1 MALGSLNLHFHH
13 YPSEQ
18 AQLQVVLHSGMLKT
32 LSVTTG
38 STARN
43 NTAPSL
49 EIMLAHSPSS
59 RHGPLI
65 CTRTFP
71 SEVTTESI
79 TSTTSPGTDFHN
91 TAIVKIELLVSL
103 QSCAK
108 ALHIRQTNQ
117 SSIYTLLTNCAYH
130 ITLK

>member
-1 MALGSLNLHFHH
+1 MSLVSLHLHCH
-13 YPSEQ
+13 YPSHH
-18 AQLQVVLHSGMLKT
+18 AQLQVVLPSGMLKQ
-32 LSVTTG
+32 LSVATG

-49 EIMLAHSPSS
+49 AIMLAHAPSS

-71 SEVTTESI
+71 SAVTTESI

-91 TAIVKIELLVSL
+91 TATV
-103 QSCAK
+103 Q
-108 ALHIRQTNQ
+108 RQEPAAC
-117 SSIYTLLTNCAYH
+117 YLTK
-130 ITLK
+130 L